1 LGITKTKD
9 LLKGKMM
16 SKTKMK
22 WYVVHTL
29 TNSEKRAKKL
39 LDIEIKRAI
48 ESKPEVGELFGID
61 SIDPEFYDSPVM
73 VPENKVSVDGGK
85 ERSVVKFPGYLFV
98 RCVLNDTTKTI
109 IRETNRISKINEAP
123 LKKREVDSLLGIKEE
138 NKTQEV
144 EVVISVEIGEEVE
157 IIDGPFKHMFAK
169 VEQIDKKSKKVTV
182 GVKMFGRTNN
192 VDLKFTQVKKAPPT
206 ADKQ

>member
-1 LGITKTKD
+1 
-9 LLKGKMM
+9 M
-16 SKTKMK
+16 STSKMK

-48 ESKPEVGELFGID
+48 EAKPEVAELFGSPITVD
-61 SIDPEFYDSPVM
+61 GDEVETYTSPVL
-73 VPENKVSVDGGK
+73 VPESKVLYDGSK

-98 RCVLNDTTKTI
+98 NCVLNDTTKTI

-123 LKKREVDSLLGIKEE
+123 LKKREVDQLLGIKEQKKE
-138 NKTQEV
+138 EKV
-144 EVVISVEIGEEVE
+144 EVVLSVNVGEDVEIV
-157 IIDGPFKHMFAK
+157 DGPFKSMIAEIK
-169 VEQIDKKSKKVTV
+169 GIDKKNKKVTV

-192 VDLKFTQVKKAPPT
+192 VDLKFTQVKKIDSHQ
-206 ADKQ
+206 DK

>member
-1 LGITKTKD
+1 
-9 LLKGKMM
+9 M
-16 SKTKMK
+16 STSKMK

-48 ESKPEVGELFGID
+48 EAKPEVAELFGNPITVD
-61 SIDPEFYDSPVM
+61 ADEVETYASPVL
-73 VPENKVSVDGGK
+73 VPESKVLYDGSK

-98 RCVLNDTTKTI
+98 NCVLNDTTKTI

-123 LKKREVDSLLGIKEE
+123 LKKREVDQLLGIKEQKKE
-138 NKTQEV
+138 EKV
-144 EVVISVEIGEEVE
+144 EVVLSVNVGEDVEIV
-157 IIDGPFKHMFAK
+157 DGPFKSMIAEIK
-169 VEQIDKKSKKVTV
+169 GIDKKNKKVTV

-192 VDLKFTQVKKAPPT
+192 VDLKFTQVKKIDSHQ
-206 ADKQ
+206 DK

>member
-1 LGITKTKD
+1 
-9 LLKGKMM
+9 M

>member
-1 LGITKTKD
+1 
-9 LLKGKMM
+9 M

-123 LKKREVDSLLGIKEE
+123 LKKREVDFLLGIKEE

>member
-1 LGITKTKD
+1 MT
-9 LLKGKMM
+9 
-16 SKTKMK
+16 KTKMK